1 MLRLPVD
8 HPCPYSLSLYSP
20 LVHVMPRLLACVQHK
35 SAIDLNELS
44 VERNAKA
51 DENFQLIF
59 KFSKAE
65 VNNQIILKQLPEK
78 WKHRQRIAVHS

>member
-1 MLRLPVD
+1 
-8 HPCPYSLSLYSP
+8 
-20 LVHVMPRLLACVQHK
+20 MPRLLACVQHK
-35 SAIDLNELS
+35 SAIDLNEIS

-51 DENFQLIF
+51 DEDFQLIF

-78 WKHRQRIAVHS
+78 WET